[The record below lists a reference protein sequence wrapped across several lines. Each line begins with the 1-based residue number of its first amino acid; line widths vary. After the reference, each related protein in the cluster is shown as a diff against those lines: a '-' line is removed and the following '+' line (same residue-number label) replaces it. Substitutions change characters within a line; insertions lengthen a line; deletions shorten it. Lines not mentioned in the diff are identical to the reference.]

1 MAYTKQI
8 TQTLR
13 TDHMTRLVVVVIR
26 QRRRK
31 NVKETRHK
39 KHKNG
44 KYQPLEGPSLARAA
58 VSGFSFHLQQSAN
71 KAVGV
76 KGELEQRCKLT

>member
-13 TDHMTRLVVVVIR
+13 TDHMTILVVIR
-26 QRRRK
+26 QRR
-31 NVKETRHK
+31 RHK

-58 VSGFSFHLQQSAN
+58 VSGFSFRLQQSAN
-71 KAVGV
+71 KVAGTNAL
-76 KGELEQRCKLT
+76 KGNWSRDAS